1 MARPAKLVQVA
12 QPAAPASGPAGLA
25 ACNRAMSA
33 AEFRCRTRFENAHGT
48 VLREL
53 LYPLHPW
60 FELQVAVYEALEK
73 PDGLVF
79 RCTVSGSDADRWLEV
94 PAWMFERAACPDH
107 VQLTATPFI
116 DTTALSVLADLVRQ
130 VLKDRAASS
139 NAPLSGTSN
148 SSLGQNRRE
157 AHVSI
162 NVSAAVSQHERI
174 PKITR
179 RSSSQTTAA
188 NRPVR
193 RRTAER
199 LDGCTGVARTAGGDA
214 GRTDQSDGAVAPG
227 IHSRTQDRISDRG
240 RP

>member
-1 MARPAKLVQVA
+1 MRERPVAKTARL
-12 QPAAPASGPAGLA
+12 SNG
-25 ACNRAMSA
+25 ACGRN
-33 AEFRCRTRFENAHGT
+33 TTKFENAHGT

-60 FELQVAVYEALEK
+60 FELQVAIHEALEK

-130 VLKDRAASS
+130 VLKDWAASS
-139 NAPLSGTSN
+139 NAPLSGASK
-148 SSLGQNRRE
+148 SSHDQNWRE

-162 NVSAAVSQHERI
+162 NVSAAVSQHEGT
-174 PKITR
+174 PKITG
-179 RSSSQTTAA
+179 RSSVGQPQQIDLFGDERQNALMAA
-188 NRPVR
+188 PAWQELPVE
-193 RRTAER
+193 TQAAVTNLMAR
-199 LDGCTGVARTAGGDA
+199 LLLEYVQG
-214 GRTDQSDGAVAPG
+214 
-227 IHSRTQDRISDRG
+227 SRTGSATEAGHDL
-240 RP
+240 